1 MATRV
6 AVLPRYG
13 SPDLPVSTNAH
24 EWHVLIARG
33 GLPNARR
40 YMAEGVRQYVV
51 YRIERPHSF
60 FLRGQ
65 GRLSSVEANR
75 VELADVVPE
84 GGEVVL
90 SLHWIDTW
98 RTDPPL
104 PIGPVSLTGD
114 PVPFVRIELSGPQR
128 RIVLENGYV
137 RSRAPGRC
145 LSHSPSGREP
155 G

>member
-1 MATRV
+1 
-6 AVLPRYG
+6 
-13 SPDLPVSTNAH
+13 
-24 EWHVLIARG
+24 
-33 GLPNARR
+33 
-40 YMAEGVRQYVV
+40 MAEGARQYVV
-51 YRIERPHSF
+51 YRIERPHSY

-65 GRLSSVEANR
+65 GRLSGVAANR

-90 SLHWIDTW
+90 SLHWLDTW
-98 RTDPPL
+98 RTDPPST
-104 PIGPVSLTGD
+104 IGPVSLTGD

-145 LSHSPSGREP
+145 FSHSPSGREP